1 MNLDVPYYRLGNH
14 EKVEYIP
21 LKLALND
28 DITSEPQQFSE
39 PVYKMPI
46 DDMMVG
52 YNNTTSNVSAGIII
66 LISVVAFIALFLLL
80 YVIYYFVILR
90 EQQQYSDNIDTDS
103 PFVFNKLD

>member
-28 DITSEPQQFSE
+28 DISSEPQQFSE
-39 PVYKMPI
+39 AVHKMPI
-46 DDMMVG
+46 NDMVG
-52 YNNTTSNVSAGIII
+52 YDNTTSNMSAGIII

-90 EQQQYSDNIDTDS
+90 EQQQYSDSIDTDS
-103 PFVFNKLD
+103 PFVFNKFD

>member
-28 DITSEPQQFSE
+28 DDDVNKQLESQQHVPQNDMLNFDNATATT
-39 PVYKMPI
+39 KM
-46 DDMMVG
+46 
-52 YNNTTSNVSAGIII
+52 SAGVII
-66 LISVVAFIALFLLL
+66 LISVFAFMVLFLLL

-90 EQQQYSDNIDTDS
+90 DRHQYSTSNIDDIS
-103 PFVFNKLD
+103 PFVFNKFD